1 MEDVDSRRLCF
12 VRNAMDESE
21 EFSKVLHDALGII
34 ASQVS
39 AGSCS
44 ALGDFVVH
52 CREFQSGETIQDY
65 PDWLEQLGS
74 LARTASQ
81 AEGRSS
87 FGDAAISLSELI
99 ENLSYGA
106 IEQVHV
112 DSALEVVATLRAT

>member
-1 MEDVDSRRLCF
+1 
-12 VRNAMDESE
+12 MDESE
-21 EFSKVLHDALGII
+21 EFSKVLHDALGLI
-34 ASQVS
+34 AAQVS
-39 AGSCS
+39 AGSS
-44 ALGDFVVH
+44 ALGDFVAH
-52 CREFQSGETIQDY
+52 CRKFQSGETIQDY

-112 DSALEVVATLRAT
+112 DSALEVVAALRAA